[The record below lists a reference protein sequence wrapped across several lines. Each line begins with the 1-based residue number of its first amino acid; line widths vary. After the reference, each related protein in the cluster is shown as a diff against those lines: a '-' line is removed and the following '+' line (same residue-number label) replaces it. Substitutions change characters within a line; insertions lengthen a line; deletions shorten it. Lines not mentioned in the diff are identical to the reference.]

1 MDNKELTNKAHLVTV
16 NQGHIDFLKNSIE
29 YPFIEIECH
38 GAERTTQKLYI
49 DDKELAKKMF
59 LFLEAEY
66 LKKIQDIKDEMFT
79 LLNNENK
86 LIK

>member
-1 MDNKELTNKAHLVTV
+1 MDNKELIHKAHLIKL
-16 NQGHIDFLKNSIE
+16 HEDYIKFLKNSIE

-38 GAERTTQKLYI
+38 GAERTTRKLYI